1 MRMNV
6 LEDRLG
12 RFNEKEF
19 ADADQ
24 KDLFDR
30 EVSCS
35 CGIELVFVEDD
46 PQDLECYHDALSFGR
61 GYLQVN
67 NKISLDLLNIAHGV
81 LMTDHPDT
89 TPGKIRKIQVRI
101 GRHLPPPP
109 NKVPEEYEGLIRF
122 INDDQINP
130 YHKIAW
136 AHAFFELI
144 HPYIDGNGRVGR
156 ILISYLL
163 WKERL
168 VSFDRI
174 IPISE
179 YLFYERSDYY
189 KALSEAREDHDLYQ
203 KGEKGINQ
211 LSWVKYF
218 LRVINKQLKNEL
230 NPHYLSSTY
239 PDRNHFKNL
248 EMYEM
253 IKKLGGLPMVEGYN
267 ASKN

>member
-1 MRMNV
+1 MRMNT
-6 LEDRLG
+6 LINYFD
-12 RFNEKEF
+12 RFNNREF
-19 ADADQ
+19 DEEHR

-30 EVSCS
+30 EVSYS
-35 CGIELVFVEDD
+35 CGIEEVFVEQN
-46 PQDLECYHDALSFGR
+46 PQDLQCYHDALNFGR

-67 NKISLDLLNIAHGV
+67 NRISLDLLNIAHGV

-89 TPGKIRKIQVRI
+89 TPGKIRKIQVRV

-109 NKVPEEYEGLIRF
+109 NEVTEKYEELIRF
-122 INDDQINP
+122 INDNQINP

-168 VSFDRI
+168 VNFDRI
-174 IPISE
+174 IPSSE

-189 KALSEAREDHDLYQ
+189 KALSAARKDQELYKRGAKDL
-203 KGEKGINQ
+203 NA

-218 LRVINKQLKNEL
+218 LRVMNGQLKNEL
-230 NPHYLSSTY
+230 NPHYLSSTH
-239 PDRNHFKNL
+239 PDPNHFKNL
-248 EMYEM
+248 ELY
-253 IKKLGGLPMVEGYN
+253 ITIQSLDSFSQEGYGGSQN
-267 ASKN
+267 

>member
-6 LEDRLG
+6 LENRFG
-12 RFNEKEF
+12 RFNEKELT
-19 ADADQ
+19 DTDQ

-30 EVSCS
+30 EISYS
-35 CGIELVFVEDD
+35 CGIEEVFIEDA
-46 PQDLECYHDALSFGR
+46 PQELECYQNALSFGK

-67 NKISLDLLNIAHGV
+67 NEISLDLLNMTHGI
-81 LMTDHPDT
+81 LMTNQPDAN
-89 TPGKIRKIQVRI
+89 PGMIRNIQVWI
-101 GRHLPPPP
+101 GGHKPPPP
-109 NKVPEEYEGLIRF
+109 SKVQELYENLIDF

-136 AHAFFELI
+136 THAFFELI

-156 ILISYLL
+156 ILISFLL

-168 VSFDRI
+168 VSFDRV

-189 KALSEAREDHDLYQ
+189 KALSKARGDYNFYQ

-218 LRVINKQLKNEL
+218 LRVINGQLKNEL

-239 PDRNHFKNL
+239 PDQNHFKNL
-248 EMYEM
+248 EYYNL
-253 IKKLGGLPMVEGYN
+253 IKALGFLPEVKGSN
-267 ASKN
+267 ASQN